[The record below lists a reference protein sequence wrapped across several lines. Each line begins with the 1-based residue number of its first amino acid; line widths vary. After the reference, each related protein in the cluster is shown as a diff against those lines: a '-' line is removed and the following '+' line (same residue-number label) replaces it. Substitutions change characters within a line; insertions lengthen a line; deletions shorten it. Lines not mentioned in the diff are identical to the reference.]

1 MTIVNIHEA
10 KTQLSRLIERALAGE
25 SLVIA
30 KAGKPLVRLV
40 RLEAPEASQVRRL
53 GFMRGQM
60 LVPEDFDQMGSA
72 EIEAIFGGSA

>member
-1 MTIVNIHEA
+1 M
-10 KTQLSRLIERALAGE
+10 
-25 SLVIA
+25 IA

-60 LVPEDFDQMGSA
+60 RVPEDFDQMGSA
-72 EIEAIFGGSA
+72 EIEAIFGGAA